1 MAFAKKLT
9 TPSPE
14 AVLRL
19 YEQSRR
25 EWDNRLGGPIKA
37 AANWR
42 LAFFATLVPLLVTIC
57 LAGYL
62 GAQPKSVPHVIE
74 VDHVGAAHYRGPI
87 GESAKNYV
95 LPDRAIRYHL
105 RTFIIDL
112 RSVSS
117 DAAIITA
124 NIVEAWNWST
134 PSGQNLITKHLHEK
148 DPYKRSA
155 DERVSIEVQS
165 LLALSRDSWQV
176 DWKES
181 RFDSN
186 GQELDSLT
194 WRGTFRLV
202 FRLSDAGVTEE
213 MLEKNPLG
221 LYIDYFD
228 WARL

>member
-1 MAFAKKLT
+1 MAITKRL
-9 TPSPE
+9 PPPPE

-19 YEQSRR
+19 YEQGRR
-25 EWDNRLGGPIKA
+25 EWDNRLGSYVKA
-37 AANWR
+37 AHNWR
-42 LAFFATLVPLLVTIC
+42 LAFFATLVPLLVSIA

-62 GAQPKSVPHVIE
+62 GAQPKAVPHVIE
-74 VDHVGAAHYRGPI
+74 VDRIGAAHYRGPA
-87 GESAKNYV
+87 GESAKTYAAS
-95 LPDRAIRYHL
+95 DRAIRYHL
-105 RTFIIDL
+105 RTFVTEL

-117 DAAIITA
+117 DAAIITS

-134 PSGQNLITKHLHEK
+134 PAAQNIINKHVREK
-148 DPYKRSA
+148 DPYKRSVE
-155 DERVSIEVQS
+155 ERVSVDVQS

-176 DWKES
+176 DWKET
-181 RFDSN
+181 RFDAQ
-186 GQELDSLT
+186 GVELDTLT

-202 FRLSDAGVTEE
+202 FRLTDTGVTEE